1 MFAYCGNNPVSRE
14 DDGGECW
21 NIVIGAIAGIAS
33 QFISGVVENAI
44 EGKAGADLF
53 KDTGTVGD
61 YVAAALTGALCAI
74 PGAGAAV
81 SVACAVAAPAVQQ
94 GIDCAVYDDVNW
106 SWEKY
111 GNDVASNL
119 VCNVASNIVCI
130 DSPNFIRDIKDEATS
145 LGIKGGKA
153 LTSYLKKVQSE
164 VFWINQGFD
173 ISISVAEVVYTEA
186 WQRIVGI
193 S

>member
-14 DDGGECW
+14 DDGGEFW
-21 NIVIGAIAGIAS
+21 HIVAGALVGVDS
-33 QFISGVVENAI
+33 QFISGVVSNAL
-44 EGKAGADLF
+44 EGKTGAALF
-53 KDTGTVGD
+53 ENTGSVGD

-81 SVACAVAAPAVQQ
+81 SVACDVVAPAVQQ
-94 GIDCAVYDDVNW
+94 GIDCVVYDDVAW

-119 VCNVASNIVCI
+119 ICDVASNIVSI
-130 DSPNFIRDIKDEATS
+130 DSPNFIRDIKDEAKS
-145 LGIKGGKA
+145 LGVKGKKA
-153 LTSYLKKVQSE
+153 LTSYLKKVQNE
-164 VFWINQGFD
+164 VFWIDQGID
-173 ISISVAEVVYTEA
+173 VSVSIAEVVYTKA
-186 WQRIVGI
+186 WQGIVGV